1 MLCTDCQR
9 REVIFTRPYSGE
21 RLCQQCF
28 LSSVERRVR
37 KAISKYDMLRPDDK
51 IAVAVSGGKDS
62 LSLLHILHRIERE
75 FPQAEVIA
83 LTVDEGIPKYRDE
96 AVTLSA
102 KICEKLGVEQIVV
115 SFQELYGLTLQE
127 MATRVKGRRG
137 ELTPCSFCGVL
148 RRKALNIAAKRIG
161 ATKVATAHNLD
172 DETHT
177 MLLNVIHGNILRLG
191 RTEPS
196 TTEGTAAFIPR
207 VKPLCETPEEETT
220 LYAYLRGFEFQSA
233 QCPHAP
239 QALRTEIR
247 EFVAKLEANHPGTRF
262 TIYQS
267 FEKLASFMKGTS
279 KPKLAACKLCSEP
292 SVGDICEA
300 CRMLS
305 RLKEMEKENPAPP

>member
-1 MLCTDCQR
+1 MSCTDCHR
-9 REVIFTRPYSGE
+9 REAFFTRPYSGE

-28 LSSVERRVR
+28 ISSVERRAR
-37 KAISKYDMLRPDDK
+37 KTISKYDMLRPDDR

-62 LSLLHILHRIERE
+62 LSLLHIIHRIERE
-75 FPQAEVIA
+75 FPKSEIIA

-96 AVTLSA
+96 AAYLATKA
-102 KICEKLGVEQIVV
+102 CEKLGVEQTII
-115 SFQELYGLTLQE
+115 SFSELYGLTLQE
-127 MATRVKGRRG
+127 IATKIKGRRG

-148 RRKALNIAAKRIG
+148 RRKALNIAARRVG

-177 MLLNVIHGNILRLG
+177 MLLNIIHGDILRLG
-191 RTEPS
+191 RTEPL
-196 TTEGTAAFIPR
+196 TVEGDAAFIPR
-207 VKPLCETPEEETT
+207 IKPLRETPEEETT

-247 EFVAKLEANHPGTRF
+247 EFVGKLEANHPGTRF

-267 FEKLASFMKGTS
+267 FEKLSSFMKNAT
-279 KPKLAACKLCSEP
+279 KINLVACKLCGEP
-292 SVGDICEA
+292 SVSDICEA
-300 CRMLS
+300 CRMLG
-305 RLKEMEKENPAPP
+305 RLEEIREERSTSP